1 MKKEKMKNIIK
12 GFESEHELLMFA
24 YDDLEE
30 KYHELLHKVFA
41 FRMAITWIDDDTRR
55 HRRMMAKLR
64 REWPELWRAID
75 ELMSTLDKQHWGE
88 DGTN

>member
-12 GFESEHELLMFA
+12 GFESEHERLMFA

-30 KYHELLHKVFA
+30 KYHELLHKAFA

-64 REWPELWRAID
+64 RDWPELFLA
-75 ELMSTLDKQHWGE
+75 TKKAV
-88 DGTN
+88 

>member
-30 KYHELLHKVFA
+30 RYHELLHKVFA

-64 REWPELWRAID
+64 RDWPELWHAID
-75 ELMSTLDKQHWGE
+75 ELMSTLDKQHWRE
-88 DGTN
+88 NGTN